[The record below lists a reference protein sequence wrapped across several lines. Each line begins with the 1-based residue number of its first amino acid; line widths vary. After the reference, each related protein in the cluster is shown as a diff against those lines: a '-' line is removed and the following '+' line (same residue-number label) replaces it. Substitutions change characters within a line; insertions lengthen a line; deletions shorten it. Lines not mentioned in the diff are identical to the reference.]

1 MTKHR
6 EQGGHHETTVD
17 DAVETVAEQGSL
29 RPRGEQSVTN
39 GGLAK
44 QPKDDG
50 APTGVLGR
58 LRWRLNI
65 VSGSTF
71 IVGSALVATIGQ
83 ILSLPLWVLV
93 AAIAVLLG
101 LIAVVALV
109 YPQSR
114 AQGTSHQTVAVV
126 MLLIVATVVA
136 IGAMYRYYDTRDS
149 RDTTLWTR
157 ESKIPLTV
165 ELSRDDPFPQGAVV
179 LSPVKLG
186 PDFWK
191 GDISI
196 ECITPQEGNKTLNC
210 TDGDARDYIVAPI
223 DGRASI
229 ADING
234 DAFAEPSLC
243 NESRNAQYRTTDV
256 KLVQS
261 HTYCLRRTGEYE
273 RMVTLRI
280 VKLPTEHPR
289 PKHIELE
296 AAVWSH

>member
-1 MTKHR
+1 M
-6 EQGGHHETTVD
+6 
-17 DAVETVAEQGSL
+17 
-29 RPRGEQSVTN
+29 TN
-39 GGLAK
+39 GGLAE
-44 QPKDDG
+44 QPKGDG
-50 APTGVLGR
+50 APPGVLRR

-71 IVGSALVATIGQ
+71 MICSVLVATIGQ

-101 LIAVVALV
+101 LLAVVVLV
-109 YPQSR
+109 YPQPGV
-114 AQGTSHQTVAVV
+114 QGTSHQTVAVV
-126 MLLIVATVVA
+126 VLLIVATVVA
-136 IGAMYRYYDTRDS
+136 IGAMYRYYHTRDTS
-149 RDTTLWTR
+149 LWSR
-157 ESKIPLTV
+157 ESTIPLTV

-186 PDFWK
+186 PDFWQ

-210 TDGDARDYIVAPI
+210 TDGDTRDYIVAPI

-234 DAFAEPSLC
+234 DAFAEPSMC

-280 VKLPTEHPR
+280 VKLPTERPR

-296 AAVWSH
+296 TAVWSHVRKP